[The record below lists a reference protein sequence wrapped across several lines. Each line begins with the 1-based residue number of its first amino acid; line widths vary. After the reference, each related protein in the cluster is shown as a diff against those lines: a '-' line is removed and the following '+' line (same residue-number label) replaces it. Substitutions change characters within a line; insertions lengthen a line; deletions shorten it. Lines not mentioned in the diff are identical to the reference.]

1 LRVGIGGGLSEGV
14 RVAVVVVGVVGAV
27 AGGSGCSVGG
37 DGLLYEGIIVVVVA
51 VVVVVVAVVAG
62 GGGGRCRGR
71 WFIRRRGIRNA
82 FFWLGLLARTEL
94 VAVDADG
101 Q

>member
-1 LRVGIGGGLSEGV
+1 MRVGIGGGLFEEGV
-14 RVAVVVVGVVGAV
+14 GAAVDAAGTVAV
-27 AGGSGCSVGG
+27 GSGWSVGG
-37 DGLLYEGIIVVVVA
+37 GVLLYEGSVVVAVVA
-51 VVVVVVAVVAG
+51 VVVVAVIVG

-71 WFIRRRGIRNA
+71 WFIRRGIRNA
-82 FFWLGLLARTEL
+82 FFWLDLLARTEL